1 MEEGAVAGVTAGEAA
16 GEAEAKRA
24 SREMDWPIG
33 REGALVAGL
42 AFETAFWRRLL
53 MKKTVSRD

>member
-1 MEEGAVAGVTAGEAA
+1 VTAGEAA